1 MGKFV
6 LGMLLSVVS
15 FAFAT
20 TTTTTT
26 TNVPANPL
34 CAMVQ
39 ALSSNWGIIT
49 ALVMLILGG
58 IVVVA
63 AVMHLVQTKFAMALA
78 IIIGG
83 TVLLVASYRLLS
95 ASGTQLNNFAT
106 TCTSSQIEFVLPVA
120 KSQ

>member
-6 LGMLLSVVS
+6 LGMLFVVS
-15 FAFAT
+15 FAFAQQKT
-20 TTTTTT
+20 E
-26 TNVPANPL
+26 VANPL

-63 AVMHLVQTKFAMALA
+63 AVMHLVQTKFAIALA
-78 IIIGG
+78 IVIGG

-95 ASGTQLNNFAT
+95 TSGTQLENFSK
-106 TCTSSQIEFVLPVA
+106 TCSAQIEFVQPVA
-120 KSQ
+120 KSQEEWKRRT